1 MKCTKIIRNFAWM
14 AVAASSLV
22 ACDDFLDRAP
32 LDQISQTTFWRTP
45 EHLDAYI
52 VGKYGWLPGAITDW
66 GMGYYVADITSDNMV
81 NRFTHDKGMN
91 GENNT
96 TPTSGGGWDW
106 TNVRAINMFF
116 DNYKK
121 CTAPFSAYEQTYGE
135 ACYLRAQV
143 YHGLVARFG
152 DIPWYSSELTTTDEG
167 MYKARDKRSVVV
179 DSIMNMLDQA
189 VEHLKLRSAVGVNRL
204 NKETALIYKSRVALY
219 EATWAKYHKG
229 TPSASDVDADKYFQ
243 KVIDAY
249 EQFKRDCGN
258 FEDYIYTTG
267 NPDKDYYNLFNRFD
281 YSDIKEVTLSKD
293 YNANLGIKNNLNTQ
307 VWLYGY
313 YGGAYTR
320 SLIQSYLTKEG
331 QSIDITD
338 ENAVQGKGVAYL
350 TDLAEKLDP
359 RYRQSVFTPGDL
371 LNTVTPPYAD
381 SLFALPQINF
391 SHPSRVT
398 TTGWHPKKSHNPEAP
413 IVNQTDPLVDG
424 ISFRVAE
431 LLLNYAEAYVEL
443 HGTYPDLTDNID
455 LLRKRVGMPTL
466 TAVKPTVEDYWPDY
480 GYPVSDELAIIRQ
493 ERRVEL
499 AGEGYRTN
507 DWKRWRAHK
516 LFEGERPKGFRLCR
530 EDYANEIEKEVV
542 IPVDENGYL
551 DPLKTS
557 LNGGTYHFN
566 ADRDYLSPI
575 PTDEILK
582 NPNLKQNPGWDTP
595 KL

>member
-1 MKCTKIIRNFAWM
+1 MKYNKIIRNFALM
-14 AVAASSLV
+14 VVASSTLI
-22 ACDDFLDRAP
+22 ACDDFLDREP
-32 LDQISQTTFWRTP
+32 LDQVSQPTFWKTP

-66 GMGYYVADITSDNMV
+66 GMGYFVADITSDNME
-81 NRFTHDKGMN
+81 NRLTHDKWMN

-96 TPTSGGGWDW
+96 TPTSGGNWKWGP
-106 TNVRAINMFF
+106 VREINMFF
-116 DNYKK
+116 DNYSK
-121 CTAPFSAYEQTYGE
+121 CTSPFSAYEQTYGE
-135 ACYLRAQV
+135 ACFLRALV
-143 YHGLVARFG
+143 YHGLVANFG
-152 DIPWYSSELTTTDEG
+152 DIPWYSSELNTTDED

-204 NKETALIYKSRVALY
+204 NKESALIYKSRVALF

-229 TPSASDVDADKYFQ
+229 TPSASDVDANKYFQ

-249 EQFKRDCGN
+249 EQFKHDCGN

-338 ENAVQGKGVAYL
+338 EDAVKGKGVAYL
-350 TDLAEKLDP
+350 NDLAEKLDS

-371 LNTVTPPYAD
+371 LNTVTPPYVD

-391 SHPSRVT
+391 SHMGRIT

-466 TAVKPTVEDYWPDY
+466 TSVKPTVEDYWPDY

-516 LFEGERPKGFRLCR
+516 LFEGERPKGFRLCV
-530 EDYANEIEKEVV
+530 EDYANEVEKNIP

-582 NPNLKQNPGWDTP
+582 NPNLTQNPGWDTP
-595 KL
+595 KM